1 MFSKLVKSTAIEQIY
16 LNDRLNGQGVNII
29 RLDQNDPFVCG
40 NKWLKLSKNIN
51 DQYPRYATFGGP
63 HSNHLHAFS
72 FACKQL
78 NKQHVV
84 FVRGIGPKDTP
95 TLLDIQ
101 KNNGLIV
108 RLSKNDYAKKHE
120 ESMQQR
126 WKNLYGDMHFIPEGG
141 NNQNAIDACANWYSS
156 LNLPENAIVG
166 VSIGTGCTF
175 KGIAQALSHS
185 HLLVGLPAFYM
196 HDSMQN
202 ELLDIDTN
210 GQLQILNAQ
219 KQERFAKMD
228 VTQWNQMLE
237 FEAHTQILLDPVY
250 TGKTLFRFIN
260 HYQSNCDRPIY
271 FIHTGGLQGRRA
283 YQQQYS

>member
-1 MFSKLVKSTAIEQIY
+1 VFKKSEKSSATAIDQV
-16 LNDRLNGQGVNII
+16 DVNGQVVNII

-40 NKWLKLSKNIN
+40 NKWLKLSQNIT
-51 DQYPRYATFGGP
+51 DETDRYATFGGP

-72 FACKQL
+72 YACKQL
-78 NKQHVV
+78 NKSHVV

-108 RLSKNDYAKKHE
+108 RLSKKDYAKKHE
-120 ESMQQR
+120 ELMQQR
-126 WKNLYGDMHFIPEGG
+126 WKNLYGDMVFIPEGG
-141 NNQNAIDACANWYSS
+141 NNENAVNACAAWYST
-156 LNLPENAIVG
+156 LNLPESAIVG

-175 KGIAQALSHS
+175 TGLAQALHHS
-185 HLLVGLPAFYM
+185 HTLMGLPAFYM
-196 HDSMQN
+196 HELMQD
-202 ELLDIDTN
+202 ELLKTSSE

-219 KQERFAKMD
+219 KQERFAKMNL
-228 VTQWNQMLE
+228 TQWNHMLAFEANTQIMLE
-237 FEAHTQILLDPVY
+237 PVY
-250 TGKTLFRFIN
+250 TGKTLFRFID
-260 HYQSNCDRPIY
+260 HFQDSCDRPIY